1 MSRCDRFETEAVLLL
16 ERGLPLGEHFSACPD
31 CLATQSFYG
40 RLRQRLAAVGEE
52 DQPPVGW
59 QAGVWE
65 RIEQRQGRRR
75 WRPWWGLVPAVLGAS
90 LAASLAAVLLVRTP
104 EPAAPVFLS
113 AQIEAGP
120 SVQRGEEA
128 KPGDSLR
135 LKASTGGALHA
146 ELRVYRNDAE
156 LVLRCSTESPC
167 SRKEDD
173 LQATVVLDGIGR
185 YQPLLLFSKSPLPK
199 ASTHGLDADTEAA
212 LAAGAEIELGKE
224 IVVR

>member
-16 ERGLPLGEHFSACPD
+16 ERGLPLDEHFSACPD
-31 CLATQSFYG
+31 CLAARDFYD
-40 RLRQRLAAVGEE
+40 RLRQRLAAAGAE
-52 DQPPVGW
+52 DQPPAGW

-65 RIEQRQGRRR
+65 RIEQRRGRRR
-75 WRPWWGLVPAVLGAS
+75 WRPWWGLVPAA

-104 EPAAPVFLS
+104 EPTPAFLK
-113 AQIEAGP
+113 AEVEAGP
-120 SVQRGEEA
+120 SLQRGEEA

-135 LKASTGGALHA
+135 LTASTGGARHA

-156 LVLRCSTESPC
+156 LILSCSTESPC
-167 SRKEDD
+167 SRKGED

-199 ASTHGLDADTEAA
+199 ASTQGLDADTEAA

>member
-1 MSRCDRFETEAVLLL
+1 MSRCDRFEAEAVLLL
-16 ERGLPLGEHFSACPD
+16 EKGLPLDEHFSACPD
-31 CLATQSFYG
+31 CLAARVFYD
-40 RLRQRLAAVGEE
+40 RLHQRLATLGEG

-65 RIEQRQGRRR
+65 RIEQRRGRRR
-75 WRPWWGLVPAVLGAS
+75 WRPWWGLVPAA
-90 LAASLAAVLLVRTP
+90 LAASLAVALFVRTP
-104 EPAAPVFLS
+104 EPVPAFLK
-113 AQIEAGP
+113 AEIEAGP
-120 SVQRGEEA
+120 SVQRGDEA

-135 LKASTGGALHA
+135 LTASTGGARHA

-167 SRKEDD
+167 SRKGED

-199 ASTHGLDADTEAA
+199 ASAQGLDADTETA
-212 LAAGAEIELGKE
+212 LAAGAEVELGKE
-224 IVVR
+224 IVVH

>member
-1 MSRCDRFETEAVLLL
+1 MSQCDRFETEAVLLL
-16 ERGLPLGEHFSACPD
+16 ERGLPLDEHFSACPD
-31 CLATQSFYG
+31 CLAARAFYD
-40 RLRQRLAAVGEE
+40 RLREALAAVGEG

-65 RIEQRQGRRR
+65 RIEQRRGRRR
-75 WRPWWGLVPAVLGAS
+75 WRPWWGLVPAA

-104 EPAAPVFLS
+104 EPAPVFLK
-113 AQIEAGP
+113 AEIEAGP

-135 LKASTGGALHA
+135 LTASTGGARHA

-156 LVLRCSTESPC
+156 LILRCSTESPC
-167 SRKEDD
+167 SRKGED

-185 YQPLLLFSKSPLPK
+185 YQPLLLLSKNPLPE
-199 ASTHGLDADTEAA
+199 ASAGSLDADTDAA
-212 LAAGAEIELGKE
+212 LAAGAEIEMGSE
-224 IVVR
+224 VVVR

>member
-16 ERGLPLGEHFSACPD
+16 ERGLPLDEHFSSCPD
-31 CLATQSFYG
+31 CLAAQAFYD

-65 RIEQRQGRRR
+65 RIEQQRGRRR
-75 WRPWWGLVPAVLGAS
+75 WRPWWGLVPAA

-104 EPAAPVFLS
+104 EPAPVFLK
-113 AQIEAGP
+113 AEIEAGP
-120 SVQRGEEA
+120 SVQRGDEA

-135 LKASTGGALHA
+135 LTASTGGARHA

-156 LVLRCSTESPC
+156 LVLSCSTESPC
-167 SRKEDD
+167 SRKGED

-199 ASTHGLDADTEAA
+199 ASTQGLDADTEAV

>member
-16 ERGLPLGEHFSACPD
+16 ERGLPLDEHFSSCPD
-31 CLATQSFYG
+31 CLAAQAFYD
-40 RLRQRLAAVGEE
+40 RLRQRLATVGEG

-59 QAGVWE
+59 QAGVWKQ
-65 RIEQRQGRRR
+65 IEQRWGRRR
-75 WRPWWGLVPAVLGAS
+75 WRPWWGLVPAA
-90 LAASLAAVLLVRTP
+90 LAASLAAVLLVRMP
-104 EPAAPVFLS
+104 EPAPVFL
-113 AQIEAGP
+113 AAEIEAGP
-120 SVQRGEEA
+120 SVQRGDEA

-135 LKASTGGALHA
+135 LTASTGGAPHA

-156 LVLRCSTESPC
+156 LILSCSTESPC
-167 SRKEDD
+167 SRKGAD

-199 ASTHGLDADTEAA
+199 ASTQGLDADTEAA